1 MLNDYLSNKKKFIL
15 NKNKK
20 NSYSKHNTISRNV
33 DINKLLNRIKISKK
47 NEKKESWVL
56 LALATLIIGVMGIF
70 ITR

>member
-1 MLNDYLSNKKKFIL
+1 MLNDYLSNKKKFIF
-15 NKNKK
+15 NQNKK

-56 LALATLIIGVMGIF
+56 IGLATLIVGVMGIF
-70 ITR
+70 ITL

>member
-70 ITR
+70 ITL